1 MTKDV
6 LIAIKGLHFEGNM
19 DENKIETITRG
30 EYYKRNDSHYI
41 IYDEVTEGFSE
52 PTKNIF
58 KINDKELNLTK
69 KGLVNVQMTFEEKKK
84 NLTNYATPYGNIIV
98 GIDTKKIGVEEQ
110 SDRMLVNV
118 DYALEVNYEYLA
130 DCQIVMDIRSKEEAE
145 FKLQ

>member
-1 MTKDV
+1 MTKNV

-58 KINDKELNLTK
+58 KINNKELNLTK

-98 GIDTKKIGVEEQ
+98 GIDTKKIGVEEET
-110 SDRMLVNV
+110 DRMLVNV

>member
-58 KINDKELNLTK
+58 KINNKELNLTK

-98 GIDTKKIGVEEQ
+98 GIDTKKIGVEEET
-110 SDRMLVNV
+110 DRMLVNV

>member
-58 KINDKELNLTK
+58 KINNKELNLTK

-98 GIDTKKIGVEEQ
+98 GIDTKKIGVEEE

>member
-19 DENKIETITRG
+19 DEDKIETITRG

-58 KINDKELNLTK
+58 KINNKELNLTK

-98 GIDTKKIGVEEQ
+98 GIDTKKIGVEEET
-110 SDRMLVNV
+110 DRMLVNV